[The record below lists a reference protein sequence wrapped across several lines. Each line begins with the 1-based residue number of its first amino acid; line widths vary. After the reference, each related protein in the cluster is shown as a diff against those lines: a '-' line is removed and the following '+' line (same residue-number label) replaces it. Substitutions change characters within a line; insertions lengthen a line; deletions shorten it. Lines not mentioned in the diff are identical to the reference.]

1 MPPKVKQWF
10 KEQPKEQE
18 PELMVEV
25 NGKLVPLSKLPCWKC
40 EWRYSIHCPKCE
52 WNKDGKAKVY

>member
-1 MPPKVKQWF
+1 MNDSKQ
-10 KEQPKEQE
+10 QPKEQE

-25 NGKLVPLSKLPCWKC
+25 NGKLVPLSKLPCWTC

-52 WNKDGKAKVY
+52 WNKDGKVKVY

>member
-1 MPPKVKQWF
+1 MPPKL
-10 KEQPKEQE
+10 KEQPIE

-25 NGKLVPLSKLPCWKC
+25 NGKLVPLEKLPCWTC

>member
-40 EWRYSIHCPKCE
+40 EW
-52 WNKDGKAKVY
+52 NKDGKAKVY